1 MNKTRQTPQTAE
13 QPLWQTIVAKLQSK
27 LEPGLYIVATPIGH
41 LSDITLRA
49 LNALSLC
56 DVIYCE
62 DTRVTKKLLAAYN
75 IRKTM
80 HAYHDHNAARR
91 RPQILKRLQAGQ
103 AVCLVS
109 DAGTPLISDPGYRL
123 VKDAIEHG
131 QTVTSLPG
139 ACAPIVALTLSGLPT
154 DRFCFAGFLPT
165 KSGARKRV
173 AADLAAFSGTLIFFE
188 SSRRLARS
196 LGDLCE
202 ILGPRPAVI
211 ARELTKRFEQLS
223 RGPLDQL
230 AAAVAEAG
238 PPKGEVVI
246 LVGPAENRDGAAD
259 DAEPRARAALVDA
272 LKTLSTKDAAAQVAR
287 RIGLPRKQVYDM
299 ALALKDRRSP

>member
-1 MNKTRQTPQTAE
+1 MNKTHQTPQTAE

-49 LNALSLC
+49 LNALRLC

-75 IRKTM
+75 IRQPM
-80 HAYHDHNAARR
+80 YAYHDHNAARR
-91 RPQILKRLQAGQ
+91 RPQILKRLQAGE

-109 DAGTPLISDPGYRL
+109 DAGTPLISDPGYKL
-123 VKDAIEHG
+123 VNYLIDHG

-173 AADLAAFSGTLIFFE
+173 AADLADFSGTVIFFE
-188 SSRRLARS
+188 SPRRLARS
-196 LGDLCE
+196 LGDLFDV
-202 ILGPRPAVI
+202 LGPRPAVI
-211 ARELTKRFEQLS
+211 ARELTKRFEELR

-230 AAAVAEAG
+230 AAATAAAG

-246 LVGPAENRDGAAD
+246 LVGPAEDRDGPAD
-259 DAEPRARAALVDA
+259 DAEQRAHEALVEA
-272 LKTLSTKDAAAQVAR
+272 LKTLSTKDAAAQVSQR
-287 RIGLPRKQVYDM
+287 TGLPRKQVYDM
-299 ALALKDRRSP
+299 ALALKDRRGP